1 MRTRTSSFLVTWTA
15 TTTAAVALLVGSE
28 AEPAKANADPRPDA
42 AAVETKPSDAASPPA
57 APARQ
62 SGLKKADPQTKFSFG
77 VDEVAK
83 MYQSGVETDVI
94 LNYIQSSNVPYH
106 PSADEVVRLHDLG
119 VPSQIITTLI
129 RHGAQV
135 QQQAASAYAQ
145 SQQKTTDEAKAAS
158 AYVNTY
164 PQTVYS
170 PPPPA
175 LTYTYPY
182 PSYVDTAWPLYSSYY
197 YYPRYCYSSPFY
209 FRFGY
214 PGYGRFGSYGGFRSY
229 PRFGFGGHFGFGA
242 HVGFGHVG
250 GFHGIH
256 AGRHR

>member
-1 MRTRTSSFLVTWTA
+1 MELKMKTRTSSLLVTWTA
-15 TTTAAVALLVGSE
+15 TMIAALLFGAE
-28 AEPAKANADPRPDA
+28 AEPAKANADPSPDA
-42 AAVETKPSDAASPPA
+42 AAVETKPSDAASPQA

-145 SQQKTTDEAKAAS
+145 SQQKTAADGKAAS
-158 AYVNTY
+158 AYVNNY
-164 PQTVYS
+164 SATVYS
-170 PPPPA
+170 
-175 LTYTYPY
+175 
-182 PSYVDTAWPLYSSYY
+182 
-197 YYPRYCYSSPFY
+197 
-209 FRFGY
+209 
-214 PGYGRFGSYGGFRSY
+214 
-229 PRFGFGGHFGFGA
+229 
-242 HVGFGHVG
+242 
-250 GFHGIH
+250 
-256 AGRHR
+256 